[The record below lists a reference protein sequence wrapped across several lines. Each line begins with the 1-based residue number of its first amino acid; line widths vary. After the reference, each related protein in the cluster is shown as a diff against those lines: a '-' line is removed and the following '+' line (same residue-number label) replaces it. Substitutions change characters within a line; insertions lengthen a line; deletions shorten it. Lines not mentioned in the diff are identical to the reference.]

1 MGDVRR
7 SGAILDAPR
16 RGVSGFYEHMPVRPI
31 ISRPNGPVMRVYDR
45 FTLGDLIEISVI
57 DGRQYRSRQACYAPP
72 NRGGAHLETNASC
85 PERLDPGRTMLGF
98 GQEAW
103 PLCRACAQQ
112 GALEVDCAGCA
123 DGAAAP

>member
-1 MGDVRR
+1 MVGDVRR
-7 SGAILDAPR
+7 SGAILAPAR
-16 RGVSGFYEHMPVRPI
+16 RGLSGFLRTYAGAADPP
-31 ISRPNGPVMRVYDR
+31 RPNGPLMRVYDR

-72 NRGGAHLETNASC
+72 NKGGAHLETNASC

-103 PLCRACAQQ
+103 LY
-112 GALEVDCAGCA
+112 AGLA
-123 DGAAAP
+123 HSKARWNL

>member
-31 ISRPNGPVMRVYDR
+31 ISRPNGPLMRVYDR
-45 FTLGDLIEISVI
+45 LTLGDLIEISVI

-72 NRGGAHLETNASC
+72 TKGGGHLETNASC
-85 PERLDPGRTMLGF
+85 PERLDAGRAGLAPSQARWKLTAQDVLM
-98 GQEAW
+98 GQA
-103 PLCRACAQQ
+103 RRN
-112 GALEVDCAGCA
+112 
-123 DGAAAP
+123 